1 MNEFY
6 LLICIIIITLIA
18 LIFFRKKEK
27 KTLGKSPI
35 KATNPYGILLDNLLK
50 QKKGKEL
57 TSEQRS
63 IIESNIGL
71 YHWLPKDLIAPWEER
86 IICFLE
92 EFPITFM
99 KREMPTKEMEILVAA
114 EACLLIVNRPLSDYR
129 HLKAIHLWED
139 EINGNKNARGSATR
153 FEISLS
159 WNYLKQSIK
168 KARDGHNLT
177 LHEFAHLIDFADD
190 GIAQSIPVS
199 RNSKDFKQWQELV
212 NKEHKKLMQA
222 YEGGKNYSIRAYGGY
237 ESIKG
242 DKPELFSCGTSAFFE
257 RGSRLKRECPAIY
270 NALQEF
276 YGIDPANWRKAE

>member
-212 NKEHKKLMQA
+212 NNEHKKLMQA